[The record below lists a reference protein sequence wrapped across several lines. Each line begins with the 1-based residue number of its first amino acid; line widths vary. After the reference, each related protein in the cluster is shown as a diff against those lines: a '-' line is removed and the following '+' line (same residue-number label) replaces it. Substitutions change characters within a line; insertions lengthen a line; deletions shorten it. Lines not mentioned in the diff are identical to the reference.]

1 MVNYATASKG
11 DYQLIC
17 KKMEQR
23 APVVLIVDD
32 EANLRE
38 IFGIVLQGVGYTV
51 QEASDGLV
59 ALNYLETTGAPQL
72 LLTDIKMPNML
83 GTQLLEKLVE
93 KNYNVPSIIISGG
106 GVSVDDYERAKGYV
120 KQMYKQADREFLEG
134 KLNSIGIRDFD
145 DLITLEKP
153 FKLDRLR
160 DRATLIMSLYDR
172 TP

>member
-83 GTQLLEKLVE
+83 KPVWLV
-93 KNYNVPSIIISGG
+93 GG
-106 GVSVDDYERAKGYV
+106 
-120 KQMYKQADREFLEG
+120 
-134 KLNSIGIRDFD
+134 
-145 DLITLEKP
+145 
-153 FKLDRLR
+153 
-160 DRATLIMSLYDR
+160 
-172 TP
+172 